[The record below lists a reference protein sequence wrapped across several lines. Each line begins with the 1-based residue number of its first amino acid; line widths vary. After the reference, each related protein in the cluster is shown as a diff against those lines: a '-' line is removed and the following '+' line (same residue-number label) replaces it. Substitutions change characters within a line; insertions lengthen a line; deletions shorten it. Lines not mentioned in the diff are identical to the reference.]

1 VDQERS
7 GWVCT
12 LSRPAVLVC
21 AALVVSRLL
30 VFFAAPQR
38 EDLGPYP
45 GWAQEFKLAERSGVS
60 FYKVHEQ
67 EALRRSSRAW
77 AEGRQGA
84 VEDHHS
90 IEYPPLSMAAIQ
102 LPAAVLPA
110 QVSEGPI
117 EPDLLRRYVC
127 AFRLE
132 MLAFDLFAFFVLA
145 VLAARLFP
153 RESHWERGER
163 LLLYVVGTALLG
175 HLLYNRLD
183 IVMAA
188 LILLAAAL
196 LLSRVHYFWSFLALA
211 AAINFKIVPLVLL
224 PVWVI
229 GSLPARW
236 PTGGFL
242 RSLPPLLGRS
252 GLLLLLVAALFA
264 PYWLVYGS
272 QTLDFFAYHRD
283 RGLEV
288 ESTYSS
294 ALMCLR
300 PFGLALG
307 IEFRYGG
314 LNLTS
319 SLSPTVARL
328 AGAAASAAVASASLL
343 LLWLVARRRRAE
355 ECTGEATLAQTYPLL
370 FVFFTL
376 LLLLLTV
383 AFNKVFSPQ
392 YLFWVAPL
400 AALAPFRAGPR
411 RVVMWGFVGICALTT
426 LIFPVLFW
434 KYVVGVVTPETN
446 PTRYFGPTAVGI
458 AAVVV
463 RNVLF
468 LGLTTFVAV
477 LVRSHVGR
485 FFTPEPR
492 GRRAEATL
500 KVRPPGIRRRAA
512 AALASI
518 FFSL

>member
-1 VDQERS
+1 MDKGGS
-7 GWVCT
+7 GWVRA
-12 LSRPAVLVC
+12 LARPAILVG
-21 AALVVSRLL
+21 AALVVSRMLI
-30 VFFAAPQR
+30 FFAAPQR
-38 EDLGPYP
+38 EELDPYP
-45 GWAQEFKLAERSGVS
+45 SWAREFKLAERSGVS
-60 FYKVHEQ
+60 FYEVHEQ
-67 EALRRSSRAW
+67 EAFRRSESTRAD
-77 AEGRQGA
+77 GREGA
-84 VEDHHS
+84 VGERHS
-90 IEYPPLSMAAIQ
+90 IEYPPLSIAAIQ
-102 LPAAVLPA
+102 LPAAVLPP
-110 QVSEGPI
+110 QVGDGPL
-117 EPDLLRRYVC
+117 EPDLLRRYVG

-132 MLAFDLFAFFVLA
+132 MLAFDLFAFSVLA
-145 VLAARLFP
+145 VLVVRLFP
-153 RESHWERGER
+153 RESYWERGER
-163 LLLYVVGTALLG
+163 LVLYVAGTALLG

-196 LLSRVHYFWSFLALA
+196 LLSRAHYFWSFLALA
-211 AAINFKIVPLVLL
+211 AAINFKLVPLVLL
-224 PVWVI
+224 PVWVL
-229 GSLPARW
+229 GALPARW
-236 PTGGFL
+236 PAGGFL

-264 PYWLVYGS
+264 PFWLVYGS

-319 SLSPTVARL
+319 SLSPAVAQL
-328 AGAAASAAVASASLL
+328 AGAAAAAAVAAASLL
-343 LLWLVARRRRAE
+343 LLWLVARRRRPG
-355 ECTGEATLAQTYPLL
+355 ECNGEATLAQTYPLL

-376 LLLLLTV
+376 LLLLLMV

-434 KYVVGVVTPETN
+434 KHVVGVVTPETN
-446 PTRYFGPTAVGI
+446 PTRYFGPTALGI
-458 AAVVV
+458 TAVVV

-477 LVRSHVGR
+477 LARSHVGR

-492 GRRAEATL
+492 GPRAEATL
-500 KVRPPGIRRRAA
+500 KVRPPGLPRRAA